1 MLTEIAPRFGLKEN
15 TINRINTVFSKYP
28 DIEQVVL
35 YGSRAKGNYQ
45 SGSDIDLTLIGDALS
60 HVQLT
65 RIETEIDDLLLPYS
79 VDLSLFKHIDN
90 VNLIDHIQRIGIVFY
105 QRDEN

>member
-1 MLTEIAPRFGLKEN
+1 MKHEDDIRWVQRF
-15 TINRINTVFSKYP
+15 
-28 DIEQVVL
+28 D
-35 YGSRAKGNYQ
+35 NYQ
-45 SGSDIDLTLIGDALS
+45 RALA
-60 HVQLT
+60 QLT

-105 QRDEN
+105 SR